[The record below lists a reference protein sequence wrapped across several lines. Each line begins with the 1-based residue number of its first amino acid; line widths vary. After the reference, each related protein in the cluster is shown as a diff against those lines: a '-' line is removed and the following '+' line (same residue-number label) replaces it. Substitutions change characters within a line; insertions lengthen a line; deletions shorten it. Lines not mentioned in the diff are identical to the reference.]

1 MGESRSVI
9 RQTQDTRCY
18 VNIPTTQRSSTLP
31 LCCAAL
37 RCSGSLHESQGNI
50 WFSMLEGTL
59 SVWHAVRVW
68 SVSIWTRRPT
78 AALTS
83 LLPLATPPLRL
94 QRLHNAL
101 WQSWLLLALRKHCGY
116 TDKAFAQLWR
126 EKKVTTTFGTAVT
139 RICQEYRKMQT
150 ERSCLL

>member
-1 MGESRSVI
+1 
-9 RQTQDTRCY
+9 
-18 VNIPTTQRSSTLP
+18 
-31 LCCAAL
+31 
-37 RCSGSLHESQGNI
+37 
-50 WFSMLEGTL
+50 MLEGTL

-101 WQSWLLLALRKHCGY
+101 WQSWLLLALRKHRGY
-116 TDKAFAQLWR
+116 TDKPFAQLWR
-126 EKKVTTTFGTAVT
+126 ERKVTTTFGTAVT
-139 RICQEYRKMQT
+139 RVCQEYRKMQT
-150 ERSCLL
+150 ERSCLLECKAESEHIHSEYEHGSKFSLVLFNSLQWIAGDKFALVAWSSIKPPHK